1 MYISRRQRANINNVL
16 KPFYLTS
23 NYLDT
28 GIESLLNFYAKY
40 FARRRHPI
48 QHFLPKYSNC
58 HDTYRLTILYN
69 AYNKKY
75 GYARKRSP
83 TTWIFYGDIV
93 LTKYGHK
100 KQRKE
105 LKRKRKKR
113 RKRRQKN
120 SNRHNQLEKP
130 AGVNAPNE
138 SHKED
143 NNDPTIESE
152 SESSALASNSVEQN
166 LDGIHRDHIENDAPQ
181 IEKSPN
187 NDGSGTVT
195 TELPEENR
203 SDANVST
210 KEDELSDEP
219 VDNIWNLDIQEVAAL
234 TTENGNDENQLTEG
248 MCQIQRKQK
257 FGLWIEISC

>member
-1 MYISRRQRANINNVL
+1 MYISRKQRANINNVL

-28 GIESLLNFYAKY
+28 GLQSLLNFYSKY
-40 FARRRHPI
+40 FARRRFPI
-48 QHFLPKYSNC
+48 QHFLPKYSNP
-58 HDTYRLTILYN
+58 TRLTILFN

-75 GYARKRSP
+75 GYAKKRRP
-83 TTWIFYGDIV
+83 VTWIFYGDIL

-120 SNRHNQLEKP
+120 STRRNQPEKSIV
-130 AGVNAPNE
+130 VNALNE
-138 SHKED
+138 SHKKD
-143 NNDPTIESE
+143 SSDSIVV
-152 SESSALASNSVEQN
+152 ESSASKSVEQN
-166 LDGIHRDHIENDAPQ
+166 PDVENDQNHSEKDAQQ

-187 NDGSGTVT
+187 HNGSDTVT
-195 TELPEENR
+195 IESRKEHH
-203 SDANVST
+203 SDANVINT
-210 KEDELSDEP
+210 KDDEFNDEP

-234 TTENGNDENQLTEG
+234 ITENGNDDEKQLTEG
-248 MCQIQRKQK
+248 RYKNQTNA
-257 FGLWIEISC
+257 FFS

>member
-1 MYISRRQRANINNVL
+1 MYISKRQRANINNVL

-28 GIESLLNFYAKY
+28 GIQSLLNFYSKY

-75 GYARKRSP
+75 GYAKRRRP
-83 TTWIFYGDIV
+83 TTWIFYGDIL

-120 SNRHNQLEKP
+120 SNHRTQTEKP
-130 AGVNAPNE
+130 AVANASNE
-138 SHKED
+138 SHKID
-143 NNDPTIESE
+143 NNDRINESE
-152 SESSALASNSVEQN
+152 ESASASASKSVEQN
-166 LDGIHRDHIENDAPQ
+166 LDENHRDHIDNEAPLT
-181 IEKSPN
+181 ESSPN
-187 NDGSGTVT
+187 NNGNDTVT
-195 TELPEENR
+195 VELPEESH
-203 SDANVST
+203 SDAIRNT
-210 KEDELSDEP
+210 KEDEFSDEP

-234 TTENGNDENQLTEG
+234 ITENGNDDEKQPNEG
-248 MCQIQRKQK
+248 MK
-257 FGLWIEISC
+257 LNE